1 MIRFKSYIG
10 IIKILISCL
19 FGGIIFQQSGLAG
32 DKTEPSLTLRFQAPI
47 ESPVELPPGQIT
59 SEADQLAE
67 SNAQDGNTP
76 LVFQR
81 TPAIFFADRPDTR
94 DTYCVIIEEAAA
106 AREVT
111 FRNAEYSSP
120 FSFQDDK
127 NGGLLLKEGNESIFV
142 YQYGMKL
149 TEAVPKRYKRSC
161 YVHPLFDLAGRTL
174 TDDFPQDHFHHRGL
188 SWMWPKVWIN
198 GKRYD
203 LWHIYGMRNELEGL
217 HQIFDDWT
225 VRETGPVCLLLG
237 VKNHWALDDGH
248 SVMDEAVLFRVF
260 RKTGPGRAIDV
271 HLKWTA
277 IDSIQIS
284 GADIKGY
291 GGFNLRFSPRENTQI
306 TTQAG
311 HESSD
316 SDLRKYSWADLS
328 AQFGGQ
334 NQYSGAAIFQHPY
347 NPDFPAG
354 WCLRYYGFLGVAWP
368 GTEVVTLN
376 PGETMD
382 LRFRIWV
389 HAGDAVEGQVE
400 QAYTVYQRQFLLE
413 E

>member
-1 MIRFKSYIG
+1 MIEFKLSKKTL
-10 IIKILISCL
+10 KISV
-19 FGGIIFQQSGLAG
+19 FFIFWGALLQQYGWAG
-32 DKTEPSLTLRFQAPI
+32 EKSAVTLTLGLQTSVQ
-47 ESPVELPPGQIT
+47 SPVEFPPGKIPP
-59 SEADQLAE
+59 AGDQLVE
-67 SNAQDGNTP
+67 SNAQDGEVP

-81 TPAIFFADRPDTR
+81 TPAIFFADRPDAR
-94 DTYCVIIEEAAA
+94 DTYCVIIPEAMP
-106 AREVT
+106 AREIT
-111 FRNAEYSSP
+111 FKDAEYPSP
-120 FSFQDDK
+120 FSFQDNN
-127 NGGLLLKEGNESIFV
+127 NGGLLLKEDNEPILM

-149 TEAVPKRYKRSC
+149 AEGVPKRYKRSC
-161 YVHPLFDLAGRTL
+161 YVHPLFDPGGRTL

-203 LWHIYGMRNELEGL
+203 IWHIYGIRNELEGL

-225 VRETGPVCLLLG
+225 VREAGPVCLLLG
-237 VKNHWALDDGH
+237 TKNHWALDDGH
-248 SVMDEAVLFRVF
+248 TVMDETVLFRVF
-260 RKTGPGRAIDV
+260 RKTGTGRAIDV

-284 GADIKGY
+284 GQDIKGY

-316 SDLRKYSWADLS
+316 SDLRRYSWADLS

-334 NQYSGAAIFQHPY
+334 DRYSGAAIFQHPY

-368 GTEVVTLN
+368 GIEVVTLN
-376 PGETMD
+376 PGETIG
-382 LRFRIWV
+382 LRFRIWI
-389 HAGDAVEGQVE
+389 HEGDATQGGVE
-400 QAYTVYQRQFLLE
+400 QAYTVYQRQLLLE

>member
-1 MIRFKSYIG
+1 MIRFKSFIG

-19 FGGIIFQQSGLAG
+19 FWGIIFQQPGWAQE
-32 DKTEPSLTLRFQAPI
+32 KTEPSLTLNFQAPI
-47 ESPVELPPGQIT
+47 ESPVEFPPGKIPP
-59 SEADQLAE
+59 AGDQLIE
-67 SNAQDGNTP
+67 SIAQDGEVP

-81 TPAIFFADRPDTR
+81 TPAIFFADRSDAR
-94 DTYCVIIEEAAA
+94 ETYCTIIPEAMA
-106 AREVT
+106 ARDVELK
-111 FRNAEYSSP
+111 RAELPSP
-120 FSFQDDK
+120 FLFIDDMY
-127 NGGLLLKEGNESIFV
+127 GGLLLKEGNEPILT

-149 TEAVPKRYKRSC
+149 AEGAPKRYKRSC
-161 YVHPLFDLAGRTL
+161 YVHPLFDPGGRTL

-217 HQIFDDWT
+217 HQIFDEWT
-225 VRETGPVCLLLG
+225 AREAGPVCLLLG
-237 VKNHWALDDGH
+237 VNNHWALDDGH
-248 SVMDEAVLFRVF
+248 TVMDEAVLFRVF

-291 GGFNLRFSPRENTQI
+291 GGFILRVSPRENTQI

-334 NQYSGAAIFQHPY
+334 DQYSGAAIFQHPY

-368 GTEVVTLN
+368 GIEVVTLN
-376 PGETMD
+376 PGETID
-382 LRFRIWV
+382 LRFRIWI
-389 HAGDAVEGQVE
+389 HEGDAAQGRVE
-400 QAYTVYQRQFLLE
+400 QAYTVYQMQFLLE